1 MTNAFFLIGSKT
13 EKNGYSLFRARKAM
27 ILGMWNE
34 VAYLKVLF
42 SPNKQSTITMTMAN
56 LIINSFQ
63 SKIKVNWELTFSKLI
78 NKMAQEK
85 GIYASRGCPL
95 MPWAMHIYSHKECFV
110 EAKKKMYSDKSNL
123 QMFNFDDAIT
133 GNMIAKVVKE
143 GTWPMRLP
151 RIRPLTM
158 PQSQTRQKKRKKKV
172 ISVQQ
177 MMSDHPNL

>member
-95 MPWAMHIYSHKECFV
+95 MP
-110 EAKKKMYSDKSNL
+110 
-123 QMFNFDDAIT
+123 
-133 GNMIAKVVKE
+133 
-143 GTWPMRLP
+143 
-151 RIRPLTM
+151 
-158 PQSQTRQKKRKKKV
+158 
-172 ISVQQ
+172 
-177 MMSDHPNL
+177 